1 MNANHR
7 AAKDMYCSG
16 KSVTDIANAI
26 GVSRTAV
33 YSYKNKDKAAG
44 MDWDSLRFIKATDNS
59 DAAKN
64 EQDFVAMLIFNFE
77 QALDKVNN
85 LDPEAQLKELTKY
98 ASTYYKL
105 KMQRE
110 NPKVNKA
117 DLAKDVLH
125 SLSQIALNQQATC
138 VIEFLS
144 THADAIVS
152 AVIE

>member
-1 MNANHR
+1 MTNHQH
-7 AAKDMYCSG
+7 AKALYCQG
-16 KSVTDIANAI
+16 QSVTDIANALS
-26 GVSRTAV
+26 VSRTAV
-33 YSYKNKDKAAG
+33 YGYKKKDKG
-44 MDWDSLRFIKATDNS
+44 LGVDWDSLRFIKATDTT
-59 DAAKN
+59 DAQRN
-64 EQDFVAMLIFNFE
+64 EQDFVALLIFNFE
-77 QALDKVNN
+77 QALDKVNR
-85 LDPEAQLKELTKY
+85 LEPDAQLKELTKY

-125 SLSQIALNQQATC
+125 QLSQIALHQQADC
-138 VIEFLS
+138 VIEFLA